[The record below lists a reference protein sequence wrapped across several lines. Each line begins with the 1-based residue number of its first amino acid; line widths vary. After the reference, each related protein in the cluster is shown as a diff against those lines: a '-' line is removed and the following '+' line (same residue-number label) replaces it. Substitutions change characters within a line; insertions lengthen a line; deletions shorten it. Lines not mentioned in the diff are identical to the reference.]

1 LDEKQERRGAEMQ
14 RRKGLK
20 ESAVV
25 PQGLLDQVD
34 PADYAILFEEKVWR
48 GPTRVAFQ
56 LGLPPVQEIAVVGM
70 LPYVGDEWLLVR
82 HGDGWWPG
90 AGGKLEP
97 GESYLEAIRR
107 EVREETGAQIVH
119 YAVIGAYR
127 CLSLTKGP
135 LKPHL
140 PWPWFYQVIGFG
152 EVEVVDRPNPT
163 HRERIL
169 DMVTLPL
176 ELACQR
182 LRTNAYA
189 GAENVEVLRLAA
201 KLRRA
206 MEM

>member
-1 LDEKQERRGAEMQ
+1 M
-14 RRKGLK
+14 

-25 PQGLLDQVD
+25 PQDLLDQVN
-34 PADYAILFEEKVWR
+34 PADYPVLFQEKVWR
-48 GPTRVAFQ
+48 VQTRVAFQ

-70 LPYVGDEWLLVR
+70 LPYVGDEWLLVH

-119 YAVIGAYR
+119 YTVIAAWH
-127 CLSLTKGP
+127 CLSLAGKP

-152 EVEVVDRPNPT
+152 EVALVDRPSPT
-163 HRERIL
+163 DREQIL
-169 DMVTLPL
+169 DMAALPL
-176 ELACQR
+176 EQACRR
-182 LRTNAYA
+182 LLTNAYA

-201 KLRRA
+201 KLRSA
-206 MEM
+206 MAT